1 MFRVACVQMDARNV
15 SQYEQTEREIL
26 QWIDS
31 LCSEEDVDLIVF
43 PECTW
48 PAYYLGENEEAA
60 ALALK
65 HTPAVI
71 EEVAKRAVHYG
82 VHIAMGL
89 YVEEEGTLRNAGIL
103 WGPEGEELGRVY
115 KSNLWHFDEKYVKA
129 GTTFPVMKTPLGNL
143 GMMICADGRAPEI
156 ARILTE
162 KGANVIIDMAN
173 LMSSASDPALLNN
186 PQIEYML
193 PTRAFENGVWIILC
207 DKVGLESYTAMNT
220 GRSCVINPLGHI
232 VGESPSDTSEALIA
246 VIDTEMASFPLPEKG
261 NRCFS
266 RLIDPTEDL
275 PVTAYMKEP
284 VCLPDSGILSS
295 VAYFSAENMEHY
307 IATAS
312 RMIRILQDQGS
323 SLILLPCC
331 GKNEDVDN
339 ITRQIRPL
347 LNPDVVI
354 CVSGS
359 LDADGHKKKAAVAFS
374 QNNTY
379 GPVFLD
385 NSCRPDIFSTEVG
398 RLGLL
403 IGDEMF
409 LPEVARCMMLDG
421 AQMLLWCDSRRYAM
435 TEKVARCRA
444 AENRVFLMR
453 SGTGEDEDNSF
464 IVLPTGAISAAT
476 VPKVEQAVSTY
487 CLLAEAY
494 SKTVV
499 PGTDVV
505 RGRIPY
511 VYKELKNTHRKE
523 DL

>member
-1 MFRVACVQMDARNV
+1 M
-15 SQYEQTEREIL
+15 QT
-26 QWIDS
+26 
-31 LCSEEDVDLIVF
+31 
-43 PECTW
+43 
-48 PAYYLGENEEAA
+48 
-60 ALALK
+60 
-65 HTPAVI
+65 
-71 EEVAKRAVHYG
+71 
-82 VHIAMGL
+82 
-89 YVEEEGTLRNAGIL
+89 
-103 WGPEGEELGRVY
+103 
-115 KSNLWHFDEKYVKA
+115 
-129 GTTFPVMKTPLGNL
+129 
-143 GMMICADGRAPEI
+143 
-156 ARILTE
+156 
-162 KGANVIIDMAN
+162 
-173 LMSSASDPALLNN
+173 
-186 PQIEYML
+186 
-193 PTRAFENGVWIILC
+193 
-207 DKVGLESYTAMNT
+207 
-220 GRSCVINPLGHI
+220 
-232 VGESPSDTSEALIA
+232 
-246 VIDTEMASFPLPEKG
+246 
-261 NRCFS
+261 
-266 RLIDPTEDL
+266 
-275 PVTAYMKEP
+275 
-284 VCLPDSGILSS
+284 
-295 VAYFSAENMEHY
+295 
-307 IATAS
+307 AT
-312 RMIRILQDQGS
+312 
-323 SLILLPCC
+323 
-331 GKNEDVDN
+331 
-339 ITRQIRPL
+339 
-347 LNPDVVI
+347 
-354 CVSGS
+354 
-359 LDADGHKKKAAVAFS
+359 KKKAAVAFS